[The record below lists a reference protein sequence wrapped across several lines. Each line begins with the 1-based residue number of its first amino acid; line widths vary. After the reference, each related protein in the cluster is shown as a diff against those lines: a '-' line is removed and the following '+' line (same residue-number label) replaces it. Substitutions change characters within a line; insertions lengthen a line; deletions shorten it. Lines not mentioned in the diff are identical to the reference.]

1 MSASTRLQ
9 ALVADNAEYS
19 RRLAAQMEAHRSLA
33 AELATAEAEAAAVA
47 ARHAQAMARWTAA
60 SPFEHQS
67 AFCETKP
74 CVMTHTISFER
85 KSILSL

>member
-47 ARHAQAMARWTAA
+47 ARHAQAMARWTAPP
-60 SPFEHQS
+60 PFEHQS

-74 CVMTHTISFER
+74 FVMTHTISFER